1 MSVTEVQRKCKLGA
15 EVCNRAPPYTSHRMM
30 KQLRLIAALA
40 AAAAALAVPAP
51 AGAASG
57 VRYGILDDAWLLN
70 GPGTLDDRL
79 GQLDALG
86 VELVRFNLRWDDI
99 GRRRP
104 AAATDPADPG
114 YAWSAYDEVL
124 KGLRAH
130 GIPAVVGLV
139 GTPKWANGGRGSN
152 YAPSSS
158 ATFGQFATAAAH
170 RYPWVKQWL
179 VWNEPNQRRWL
190 IPTSP
195 ATYTRTLLNPA
206 YAAIHAAI
214 PGAEVGG
221 GVTAPRAATGGVSP
235 VAWIRGMHA
244 AHARLDAY
252 AQNPYPLDPRRETPS
267 RGGCASCPT
276 ITMATIGHLVS
287 EVSRN
292 FGSARIWL
300 TEYGYQTNPPDRILG
315 VSYALQ
321 ARYLGEAS
329 ARAYRTP
336 RVDMLIHFLVRDE
349 PDLARF
355 QSGLETLSG
364 TPKPAFAAF
373 QLPLAELSR
382 MGTRTRLWGQVRTR
396 GAASYRLERLV
407 GTAWRPLT
415 PNRPAA
421 RIFTFTGT
429 LPPGTQVRVVAGS
442 VTSPPLVVS

>member
-1 MSVTEVQRKCKLGA
+1 M
-15 EVCNRAPPYTSHRMM
+15 NRVR
-30 KQLRLIAALA
+30 
-40 AAAAALAVPAP
+40 AVP
-51 AGAASG
+51 
-57 VRYGILDDAWLLN
+57 
-70 GPGTLDDRL
+70 
-79 GQLDALG
+79 
-86 VELVRFNLRWDDI
+86 LRWVAVAVLLLVALVVPPLAGVYENVNPDVSSRFEI
-99 GRRRP
+99 FLGTSAVILALYATSYNLMLGYTGMVSFAH
-104 AAATDPADPG
+104 AAYYG
-114 YAWSAYDEVL
+114 VGAYTVAILFKRYNVPVL
-124 KGLRAH
+124 EGLVLAP
-130 GIPAVVGLV
+130 IVAAVVGLV

-252 AQNPYPLDPRRETPS
+252 AQNPYPLDPRRETPL

-382 MGTRTRLWGQVRTR
+382 TGTRTRLWGQVRTR

-442 VTSPPLVVS
+442 VKSPPLVVS